1 MGWPQMS
8 RAEYVRGESEL
19 LDRLLGLYAEVKE
32 LYGQVLELSRRQGE
46 EIRRGGTLAQVRRIL
61 EQKKNCLDLVGRLE
75 MTEHRTKVAWE
86 KGRREWSSSGRLQL
100 HEALQEVA
108 GLIEKILICE
118 ERNDHLLIEQT
129 RVV

>member
-1 MGWPQMS
+1 MS
-8 RAEYVRGESEL
+8 RAEDVRGESEL
-19 LDRLLGLYAEVKE
+19 LDRLLGLYAEEKE

-61 EQKKNCLDLVGRLE
+61 EQKKTCLDLVGRLE

-86 KGRREWSSSGRLQL
+86 KGRRDWSSGGRLQL
-100 HEALQEVA
+100 HEAVQEVA